1 MSEIGEL
8 KRELLALRAEV
19 AALRC
24 RVEVLESIGEFEVV
38 RGEDPPLLGEGTEG
52 FGTTSA
58 SAATTSAVAVA
69 PGAREPAPLA
79 DSGVAEGWGE
89 RAEVAKEIG
98 QFLKRGLAGE
108 IVPSGR
114 SKLGLKSRLYLLVRD
129 KQGII
134 YKDPVRI
141 FRSWRSLRPLVEERG
156 ELGNSLFIGV
166 PSEFEGKIA
175 VKEAGLTWP
184 ASFEG

>member
-8 KRELLALRAEV
+8 KRELLALRTEV

-114 SKLGLKSRLYLLVRD
+114 SKLGLKSRLYLLLGTSKASSTRTRFASSEAGVPCGRWL
-129 KQGII
+129 
-134 YKDPVRI
+134 
-141 FRSWRSLRPLVEERG
+141 RSAGSLGTRSSLECLPSLRARSL
-156 ELGNSLFIGV
+156 
-166 PSEFEGKIA
+166 
-175 VKEAGLTWP
+175 
-184 ASFEG
+184 